1 MAGLKCDL
9 KSVGTAYTRGKPALR
24 FDVDEGGWLPLTRF
38 LVAWA
43 NAPYTVAL
51 GIVGLFALLSASGLL
66 GLLAGGEHGGG
77 DDGDGAD
84 VDGHDVEGHEAD
96 HDGGHDDGDDH
107 DADQENDADRSGLS
121 RVTSVALGPLGIG
134 KLPFSLVWQVYGA
147 VFALTGLGVNAKYID
162 LGHVPPLSSLAWT
175 MPLALGAGYGVVAA
189 IARVLGP
196 ALASKDVE
204 ATSRAELV
212 GHVGTVISTQVD
224 ADFGEIRVRDKT
236 GHDLRIVC
244 RLAPGHSP
252 AREKQEIVVV
262 DHDRDTGTL
271 FVALLDEGLEEQRE
285 EEEEGRK
292 NVRG

>member
-1 MAGLKCDL
+1 
-9 KSVGTAYTRGKPALR
+9 
-24 FDVDEGGWLPLTRF
+24 LPLTRF

-96 HDGGHDDGDDH
+96 PDGGHDDGDDH
-107 DADQENDADRSGLS
+107 DADQHDDADRGGLLS
-121 RVTSVALGPLGIG
+121 LVLGPLGIG

-162 LGHVPPLSSLAWT
+162 LGHAPPLVSLAWT
-175 MPLALGAGYGVVAA
+175 MPLALGAGYAVVAGLA
-189 IARVLGP
+189 KVLGP
-196 ALASKDVE
+196 ALAGKEGE

-212 GHVGTVISTQVD
+212 GHVGTVISTRVD
-224 ADFGEIRVRDKT
+224 AEFGEIRVRDKT
-236 GHDLRIVC
+236 GHDLRVVC
-244 RLAPGHSP
+244 RLAPGHAP
-252 AREKQEIVVV
+252 AKEKQEIVVV

-271 FVALLDEGLEEQRE
+271 YVALLDEGLEEQRE
-285 EEEEGRK
+285 EEQESRK
-292 NVRG
+292 NDVRG

>member
-1 MAGLKCDL
+1 M
-9 KSVGTAYTRGKPALR
+9 
-24 FDVDEGGWLPLTRF
+24 PLTRF

-96 HDGGHDDGDDH
+96 HDGDHDDGDDH
-107 DADQENDADRSGLS
+107 DADHNDDADRSGLLS
-121 RVTSVALGPLGIG
+121 LTSVALGPLGIG

-147 VFALTGLGVNAKYID
+147 VFALTGLGLNAKYID
-162 LGHVPPLSSLAWT
+162 LGHAPPLVSLAWT
-175 MPLALGAGYGVVAA
+175 MPIALGAGYAVVAA
-189 IARVLGP
+189 IAKVLGP
-196 ALASKDVE
+196 ALAGKEAE

-212 GHVGTVISTQVD
+212 GHVGTVISTRVD
-224 ADFGEIRVRDKT
+224 AEFGEIRVRDKT
-236 GHDLRIVC
+236 GHDLRVVC
-244 RLAPGHSP
+244 RLAPGHAP
-252 AREKQEIVVV
+252 VRVKQEIVVG

-271 FVALLDEGLEEQRE
+271 YVALLDEGLEEDERKE
-285 EEEEGRK
+285 REEGR
-292 NVRG
+292 